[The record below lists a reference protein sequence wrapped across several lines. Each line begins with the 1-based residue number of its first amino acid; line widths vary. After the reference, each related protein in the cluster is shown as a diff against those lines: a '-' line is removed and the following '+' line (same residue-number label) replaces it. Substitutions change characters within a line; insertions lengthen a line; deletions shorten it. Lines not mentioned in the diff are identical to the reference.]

1 MNMDSYDKV
10 EKEIMEST
18 TLSINLTSACDT
30 ISSRYY
36 HHHNVIIG
44 LFLSQSLIGV
54 LVNIALIGS
63 LLPSGVQI
71 DPTVKVT
78 LTINSVYKVLY
89 SAFINPLMMPVFTDL
104 QYPHTFTS
112 LSKHL
117 YGHSDDEHVND
128 CL

>member
-1 MNMDSYDKV
+1 MKVNSNDKV

-18 TLSINLTSACDT
+18 TLSNNLTSVCDK
-30 ISSRYY
+30 ISARYY
-36 HHHNVIIG
+36 HHDNVIIG
-44 LFLSQSLIGV
+44 LFLAQSLIGV

-71 DPTVKVT
+71 DPTGKVT

-89 SAFINPLMMPVFTDL
+89 SAFINPLMMPVFTYL
-104 QYPHTFTS
+104 QYPKTFTS

-117 YGHSDDEHVND
+117 YGHSNDEHVND

>member
-1 MNMDSYDKV
+1 MNVNSHDKV

-18 TLSINLTSACDT
+18 TLSNNLTSVCDK

-36 HHHNVIIG
+36 HHDNVIIG

-104 QYPHTFTS
+104 QYPQAFTS

-117 YGHSDDEHVND
+117 YGHSNDEHVND

>member
-1 MNMDSYDKV
+1 MNMNSYDKV
-10 EKEIMEST
+10 EEETMEST
-18 TLSINLTSACDT
+18 TLSNNSTFACDM

-36 HHHNVIIG
+36 HHDNFIIG

-78 LTINSVYKVLY
+78 LTLNSVYKVLY

-104 QYPHTFTS
+104 QYPKAFTS
-112 LSKHL
+112 LSQHL
-117 YGHSDDEHVND
+117 YGHSDEHVND